1 MMCREHVAFLSA
13 MKESRSH
20 WTNTNNLSS
29 TKTFFTL
36 RERSPPNRAVA
47 GESPQRD
54 QVSLQEEGI
63 DPERRKPVGEK
74 RAPHGGDS
82 AGLLAQETVARAL
95 SDPRLCP
102 QQRVMTTDMS
112 STLSATETLSLLPA
126 LSCRPSR
133 VGLKKLELQIS
144 PTEPESVLTILARG
158 NHDPLTNP
166 PLIKVFDVN

>member
-1 MMCREHVAFLSA
+1 M
-13 MKESRSH
+13 
-20 WTNTNNLSS
+20 
-29 TKTFFTL
+29 
-36 RERSPPNRAVA
+36 
-47 GESPQRD
+47 
-54 QVSLQEEGI
+54 
-63 DPERRKPVGEK
+63 
-74 RAPHGGDS
+74 
-82 AGLLAQETVARAL
+82 ARAL

-112 STLSATETLSLLPA
+112 STLSATEALSPLPA

-166 PLIKVFDVN
+166 PLIKVFDVNYGLTLLINLNILAWNFSPYKTQCPQKEQRKQESERAPRGTPGSCKGQCPLPAWTEKTF